1 MDRLFVPGTLLLVLQ
16 ICLKCVGA
24 CVTCASKLPR
34 GSLPEQVA
42 HIHNYVGTLLSR
54 LATPCVGCSAR

>member
-24 CVTCASKLPR
+24 CVKCASKLLR

-42 HIHNYVGTLLSR
+42 YIHNYVGTLLSR
-54 LATPCVGCSAR
+54 LATSCAGPSAR